1 MASVF
6 STMIF
11 NSFNLHSQFQ
21 LYTLIHPYTPDVN
34 LLVLRVPWA
43 AQIFMQCR
51 LNGRQKCLKMLGFKH
66 AVRTVA
72 WQGSLAWLLLILVLS
87 NAWNVNWKMLS
98 YEFLAFYGQKEGSE
112 IWSFHSSA
120 ECHIC
125 PLSEWESDR
134 FTSYFLTTLIWDLK
148 LNHSKQIKSSKKWE

>member
-1 MASVF
+1 MWLVFLAPWFLIASTCTCNSS
-6 STMIF
+6 ST
-11 NSFNLHSQFQ
+11 LW
-21 LYTLIHPYTPDVN
+21 YTRILQMLAFLCYAC
-34 LLVLRVPWA
+34 LEQ
-43 AQIFMQCR
+43 AQIFMQCQ
-51 LNGRQKCLKMLGFKH
+51 LNGRQKCLKMLDFKH

-125 PLSEWESDR
+125 SLSEWESDR

-148 LNHSKQIKSSKKWE
+148 LNHSKQIKSSKK